1 MEMMVMKKT
10 AAVFVVNLLLL
21 VAFCSAIESPQYT
34 LVHKESEFEIRLY
47 RHSVWMSA
55 PALLQLSFQKA
66 TWNGFHRLF
75 QFIQGANLNF
85 SRIPMTAPVLTTMVP
100 GAGPL
105 ESQGYY
111 VSLYLPVKFQATPPL
126 PLPELNIKPHKF
138 ASHCIAVREF
148 SGFAKDDRVVKEAQ
162 KLATSLSRSPW
173 VDSTSARSSYSI
185 AQYDAPF
192 KIIKRRNEVWIDI
205 DAPDLGCKSVGVAA
219 Y

>member
-1 MEMMVMKKT
+1 MMATKKR
-10 AAVFVVNLLLL
+10 AGVFVVNLVCL
-21 VAFCSAIESPQYT
+21 VAVCSAIETPQYT
-34 LVHKESEFEIRLY
+34 VVHEESEFEIRLY
-47 RHSVWMSA
+47 RDSVWMSA
-55 PALLQLSFQKA
+55 PSPLQLSFQKA
-66 TWNGFHRLF
+66 TWDGFHRLF

-138 ASHCIAVREF
+138 ASHCVAVREF
-148 SGFAKDDRVVKEAQ
+148 SGFAKDDKVVKEAQ

-173 VDSTSARSSYSI
+173 ADSTPSDSSYSI

-192 KIIKRRNEVWIDI
+192 KIVKRRNEVWVDI
-205 DAPDLGCKSVGVAA
+205 DAPDLGCKSVAVAA